1 MRNALLIFLLALLS
15 CKPTKTKENLVDIN
29 KMKLVVWQLM
39 QADEYFTRVS
49 LLDSTWKLNKK
60 MFKCINRFLI

>member
-1 MRNALLIFLLALLS
+1 MRNTLLIFLLSVLS
-15 CKPTKTKENLVDIN
+15 CKPTTKKENLIDIN
-29 KMKLVVWQLM
+29 KMKVVVWQLM
-39 QADEYFTRVS
+39 QADEYYTRAS